1 MHDIMTCRRMY
12 PVMTFYRLSIIM
24 LKKYSSF
31 FLKILSIYTLAQ
43 IEILFFFFI
52 TDTSVVFIET
62 ITARYL

>member
-1 MHDIMTCRRMY
+1 
-12 PVMTFYRLSIIM
+12 M
-24 LKKYSSF
+24 LKKYSSL